1 MKCSNCGMNLVGD
14 ENICSNCGRQLL
26 NINENNNYQKNDKTK
41 KVIIISLLLIVVIL
55 LAITSLLLINDNG
68 NRRTLKDGSR
78 TVMLYMVGSNL
89 ESESKIAT
97 YDLESIDVDKI
108 DLDKMNILLY
118 TGGTEEW
125 HNFIKNDEN
134 GLYKLTEDGFEKIK
148 SENKKNMGDA
158 DTLQEFLDYGY
169 DNYETQ
175 YYDLILY
182 NHGGAIQG
190 AIYDDFTK
198 DNLSLNDF
206 SEALDNSKFNEKNK
220 LNTILFRTCLNGT
233 IEVANVFAPYANY
246 LIASEEVTNGG
257 DSSVLNFLNDVENTD
272 DGIEYG
278 KKFISSYE
286 RQIDELDP
294 FGYGTMPMYSVID
307 LTKVKKVNELLDEF
321 IEGIDLKENYGDIV
335 RIRSNLYQ
343 YGYTSFAVKDYDTVD
358 LYELID
364 KLGEYSKKD
373 NKELLDAI
381 EDAVIYNWSRQKE
394 SHGMS
399 IYFPYNAS
407 NSIQKMFLK
416 VYKGIDDNSPY
427 YKFIGQFNSLSTS
440 KKSSSFVQS
449 NIVDNN
455 YTINK
460 NEFTLQ
466 LTEEQKKDY
475 ADSIY
480 IVFRKVKEDG
490 MYQPIYSS
498 DNTEISD
505 DGILKTNTANNL
517 IKVHDISDS
526 SESFLLLVE
535 RSKSG
540 KKSLITNAVLE
551 YASSENLSDWKITAV
566 TASIDIIDEEPKI
579 TSYVQL
585 DSENG
590 VAGTIINPEEYTTAS
605 FVNSHYRI
613 LDEKGNYT
621 DNWDNDGIINAF
633 KLNIKDIKLKK
644 SSLDDNEEY
653 YCVFKIRD
661 IYGNEYYSKLLNIK

>member
-1 MKCSNCGMNLVGD
+1 MKCSNCGMNLVGN
-14 ENICSNCGRQLL
+14 EKVCPNCGRQLL

-198 DNLSLNDF
+198 DNLSLDDF

-257 DSSVLNFLNDVENTD
+257 DSSVLNFLNDIENTD

-416 VYKGIDDNSPY
+416 VYKGIDDKSPY

-505 DGILKTNTANNL
+505 DGILKTNIANNL

-566 TASIDIIDEEPKI
+566 TASIDTEEEEPKI

-633 KLNIKDIKLKK
+633 KLKIKDIKLKK

>member
-1 MKCSNCGMNLVGD
+1 M
-14 ENICSNCGRQLL
+14 
-26 NINENNNYQKNDKTK
+26 
-41 KVIIISLLLIVVIL
+41 
-55 LAITSLLLINDNG
+55 
-68 NRRTLKDGSR
+68 
-78 TVMLYMVGSNL
+78 
-89 ESESKIAT
+89 
-97 YDLESIDVDKI
+97 
-108 DLDKMNILLY
+108 
-118 TGGTEEW
+118 
-125 HNFIKNDEN
+125 
-134 GLYKLTEDGFEKIK
+134 
-148 SENKKNMGDA
+148 
-158 DTLQEFLDYGY
+158 
-169 DNYETQ
+169 
-175 YYDLILY
+175 
-182 NHGGAIQG
+182 
-190 AIYDDFTK
+190 
-198 DNLSLNDF
+198 
-206 SEALDNSKFNEKNK
+206 
-220 LNTILFRTCLNGT
+220 
-233 IEVANVFAPYANY
+233 
-246 LIASEEVTNGG
+246 
-257 DSSVLNFLNDVENTD
+257 
-272 DGIEYG
+272 
-278 KKFISSYE
+278 
-286 RQIDELDP
+286 
-294 FGYGTMPMYSVID
+294 
-307 LTKVKKVNELLDEF
+307 
-321 IEGIDLKENYGDIV
+321 
-335 RIRSNLYQ
+335 
-343 YGYTSFAVKDYDTVD
+343 
-358 LYELID
+358 
-364 KLGEYSKKD
+364 
-373 NKELLDAI
+373 
-381 EDAVIYNWSRQKE
+381 
-394 SHGMS
+394 
-399 IYFPYNAS
+399 
-407 NSIQKMFLK
+407 
-416 VYKGIDDNSPY
+416 
-427 YKFIGQFNSLSTS
+427 
-440 KKSSSFVQS
+440 
-449 NIVDNN
+449 
-455 YTINK
+455 
-460 NEFTLQ
+460 Q